1 MDIINKSWKII
12 SNKSKLRLQF
22 YFILIFIVSILEVI
36 GISFILPIIS
46 AISNDLLNSNLYVLD
61 DIINY
66 FKIETKIEL
75 ISYLLGL
82 FLLFIILK
90 NIFISFFFYYESFV
104 SENIFV
110 ETSQKLFSNYLRSP
124 FQFHLN
130 TNSSQLVRNTNTETE
145 MFNSTVKFIIIII
158 TEAIVSLFILGFLFF
173 YEPVGTLIIISTF
186 LVSSFL
192 FIIFTKSKIKNYA
205 RTRLKYHGKALKI
218 IMEGLLCIKDI
229 KILNKE
235 VYFINNLYEK
245 LNKKKVAVIWFTFF
259 SNVPRLLLEFIIITS
274 VCILMFFLINQ
285 QYSSTEIF
293 EVIGIFVASAY
304 RLLPSINKIQLSYH
318 RILWG
323 APSVRVIYDQLKNLN
338 NDKVKEQSFNNKNIQ
353 NNFRF
358 KKEIKIKDISFYYKK
373 NSRFNINNI
382 NFNIKKGESI
392 GIVGQSGSGKSTI
405 LNIIIG
411 LLKPQSGE
419 IFFDELNIENING
432 WNKSIGY
439 VPQNVYL
446 TDDTIFNNIAFG
458 VGKDKFKSRK
468 VQSAIEKAQLKE
480 FISSLPKKEN
490 TLVGEKGVRLSGG
503 QVQRIGIARALYHNP
518 SILVLDEASSALD
531 YKTETDLMSAVNLLK
546 GKTTMIIV
554 THRISTV
561 ERCDKIIE
569 IKKGKINKIIRKY
582 K

>member
-1 MDIINKSWKII
+1 
-12 SNKSKLRLQF
+12 
-22 YFILIFIVSILEVI
+22 
-36 GISFILPIIS
+36 
-46 AISNDLLNSNLYVLD
+46 
-61 DIINY
+61 
-66 FKIETKIEL
+66 
-75 ISYLLGL
+75 
-82 FLLFIILK
+82 
-90 NIFISFFFYYESFV
+90 
-104 SENIFV
+104 
-110 ETSQKLFSNYLRSP
+110 
-124 FQFHLN
+124 
-130 TNSSQLVRNTNTETE
+130 
-145 MFNSTVKFIIIII
+145 
-158 TEAIVSLFILGFLFF
+158 
-173 YEPVGTLIIISTF
+173 
-186 LVSSFL
+186 
-192 FIIFTKSKIKNYA
+192 
-205 RTRLKYHGKALKI
+205 
-218 IMEGLLCIKDI
+218 MEGLLCIKDI

-259 SNVPRLLLEFIIITS
+259 SNVPKLLLEFIIITS
-274 VCILMFFLINQ
+274 VCMLMFFLIKQ

-323 APSVRVIYDQLKNLN
+323 APSVRVIYNQIKNLSYE
-338 NDKVKEQSFNNKNIQ
+338 KVKEISFNNKSIK
-353 NNFRF
+353 NNFSF
-358 KKEIKIKDISFYYKK
+358 KKEITIKNVSFYYKK
-373 NSRFNINNI
+373 NSRFNIENI
-382 NFNIKKGESI
+382 NFNIKKGQSI

-411 LLKPQSGE
+411 LLKPQSGD
-419 IFFDELNIENING
+419 IFFDEVNIKNING

-458 VGKDKFKSRK
+458 VGIDKLKSRK
-468 VQSAIEKAQLKE
+468 VKNSIEKAQLKE
-480 FISSLPKKEN
+480 FINSLPKKEN

-531 YKTETDLMSAVNLLK
+531 YKTETDLMSSVNQLK

-561 ERCDKIIE
+561 EKCDKIIE
-569 IKKGKINKIIRKY
+569 IKKGKIENIIDK